1 MFSSDLVPQKPGRF
15 LELVLSLFMYLFFI
29 VLIAGYVSN
38 TYQTLLA
45 FITKFG
51 DLAGQI
57 VLIDPQY
64 EALCGQYAIYYYL
77 FNYNFYKDFDIALNL
92 LDSSQYQG
100 IIADTTYLK
109 ANSYNNSKFVI
120 NTHPFITFNYAGIY
134 TRNFPANSVSVIN
147 QALSNVQSSAYLSEI
162 MQKYEL
168 FYDVNQKTQVVMSV
182 SNCRYLFIII
192 AICVVLSI
200 GLSMIPFDDFY
211 VSFWNFCLKRRLKY
225 FDELEMTTR
234 TEGPDNMKR
243 NYEVNEKLEAS
254 WAHDMSED
262 SIRLIKASTL
272 TIINYE
278 NACLESIDDVINA
291 IRKANNEK
299 LDMITDIEKYIK

>member
-1 MFSSDLVPQKPGRF
+1 MWAVCNLLLLV
-15 LELVLSLFMYLFFI
+15 Y
-29 VLIAGYVSN
+29 
-38 TYQTLLA
+38 
-45 FITKFG
+45 
-51 DLAGQI
+51 
-57 VLIDPQY
+57 
-64 EALCGQYAIYYYL
+64 
-77 FNYNFYKDFDIALNL
+77 YNFYKDFDIALNL

-254 WAHDMSED
+254 WAHEMSED